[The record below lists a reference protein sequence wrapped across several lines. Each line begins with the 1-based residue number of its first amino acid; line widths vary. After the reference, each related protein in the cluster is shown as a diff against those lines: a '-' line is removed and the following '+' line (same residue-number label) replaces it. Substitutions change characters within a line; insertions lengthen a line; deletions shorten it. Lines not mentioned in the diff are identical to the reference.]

1 MKNLV
6 REPLLQFFVL
16 AAILFAFDYFWSAT
30 KKERIVVDRQSA
42 EYLIERREFL
52 EFRGLLAGDVK
63 QPTEEQLREYFDANT
78 ERFMRSLPRLSQEN
92 LVRDR
97 D

>member
-1 MKNLV
+1 MPIKMKNLV

-42 EYLIERREFL
+42 EYLIE
-52 EFRGLLAGDVK
+52 
-63 QPTEEQLREYFDANT
+63 QLRDDYEIVIEGIEGLA
-78 ERFMRSLPRLSQEN
+78 Q
-92 LVRDR
+92 
-97 D
+97 